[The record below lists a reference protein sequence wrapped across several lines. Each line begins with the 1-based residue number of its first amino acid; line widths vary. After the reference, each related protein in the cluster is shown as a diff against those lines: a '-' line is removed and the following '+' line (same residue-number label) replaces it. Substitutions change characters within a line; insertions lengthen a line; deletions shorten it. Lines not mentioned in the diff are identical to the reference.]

1 VIVSVCKTIA
11 SFQDMLL
18 MDLYSGALCVDALSI
33 HNNDNMNNH
42 FPGSLL
48 GDQSCRTV
56 NECLRMAILT
66 EE

>member
-1 VIVSVCKTIA
+1 VACLDRVIVSVCKTIA

-33 HNNDNMNNH
+33 HNMNNH

-56 NECLRMAILT
+56 
-66 EE
+66 